1 MPAKTETPK
10 PLCNWVK
17 MAVKEKKSK
26 EAVMR
31 AAMASRGK
39 RKKWVKVRTKD
50 KVNNAVFFEK
60 ATVDKMMSD
69 IPKARLITISTICD
83 KLKIN
88 GSLARKAI
96 AHLEEQNLIK
106 PVCDPHHAQ
115 RLYTKV

>member
-1 MPAKTETPK
+1 
-10 PLCNWVK
+10 

-39 RKKWVKVRTKD
+39 RKKWVKVKTKD

-60 ATVDKMMSD
+60 ATIDRILAE
-69 IPKARLITISTICD
+69 IPKARLITVSTIVD

-88 GSLARKAI
+88 GSLARRAI
-96 AHLEEQNLIK
+96 AHLEEKNLIK
-106 PVCDPHHAQ
+106 PVCEQHHAQ
-115 RLYTKV
+115 RIYTRV

>member
-1 MPAKTETPK
+1 
-10 PLCNWVK
+10 

-39 RKKWVKVRTKD
+39 RKKWVKVKTKD

-60 ATVDKMMSD
+60 ATVDKLLAD

-88 GSLARKAI
+88 GSLARQA
-96 AHLEEQNLIK
+96 LSYMEEQKLIK
-106 PVCDPHHAQ
+106 PVCEQHHAQ
-115 RLYTKV
+115 RLYTRV

>member
-1 MPAKTETPK
+1 
-10 PLCNWVK
+10 

-39 RKKWVKVRTKD
+39 RKKWVKVKTKD

-60 ATVDKMMSD
+60 ATVDRLMTE
-69 IPKARLITISTICD
+69 IPKAKLITISTIVD
-83 KLKIN
+83 KLKVN
-88 GSLARKAI
+88 GSLARQAL

-106 PVCDPHHAQ
+106 PVCDQHHQQ
-115 RLYTKV
+115 RLYTRV